1 VLEAISERMKNTGLT
16 PPSER
21 SKRRTFWFNCLG
33 LRLMARTS
41 GVHHLNKQAKR
52 ESGYPAGV
60 PLGPFSVSVPCQ
72 PYNTLG
78 MLHWLP

>member
-1 VLEAISERMKNTGLT
+1 
-16 PPSER
+16 
-21 SKRRTFWFNCLG
+21 
-33 LRLMARTS
+33 MARTS